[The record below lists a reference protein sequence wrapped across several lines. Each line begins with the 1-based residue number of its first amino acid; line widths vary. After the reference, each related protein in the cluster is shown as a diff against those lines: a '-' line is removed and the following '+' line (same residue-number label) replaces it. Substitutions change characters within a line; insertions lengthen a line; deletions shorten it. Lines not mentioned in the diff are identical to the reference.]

1 MELRLVG
8 STPGQGRVEVGRDGV
23 WGTVCDNQWT
33 TRDAMVVCEQLGF
46 GGGSGKTSSFYGS
59 GTGPVFMD
67 SMQCDGTESSIF
79 SCPNKG
85 WGVSDSACSSHGKDA
100 GVACKPWCKFS

>member
-1 MELRLVG
+1 MEVRLVG

-46 GGGSGKTSSFYGS
+46 GF
-59 GTGPVFMD
+59 
-67 SMQCDGTESSIF
+67 SSITLHTIH
-79 SCPNKG
+79 KYR
-85 WGVSDSACSSHGKDA
+85 SSTTTIE
-100 GVACKPWCKFS
+100 